1 MGKIYCLIGK
11 SGSGKDT
18 TFNSLMRR
26 RIPALEPVVTYTTRP
41 VRTGE
46 TDGVEYH
53 FVDENRMNE
62 LEAAGKIIERRTY
75 HTVHGDW
82 NYFTCEIDISRD
94 TDYIMIGTA
103 DVVDRLYE
111 RYSDDVITVFFLNL
125 DDGVR
130 LKRCID
136 REAQQKNPN
145 YSEVCR
151 RFLADEADFNSE
163 RMKKYTD
170 LRVIDSS
177 AETDFI
183 VNEIEMSVNRDRGA
197 FRE

>member
-18 TFNSLMRR
+18 TFNSLMKR

-41 VRTGE
+41 IRTGE

-62 LEAAGKIIERRTY
+62 LEATGKIIEKRTY
-75 HTVHGDW
+75 HTVQGDW
-82 NYFTCEIDISRD
+82 NYFTCEIDITRD
-94 TDYIMIGTA
+94 TDFIMIGTA

-111 RYSDDVITVFFLNL
+111 RYSSEDITVFYLSL
-125 DDGVR
+125 DDGER
-130 LKRCID
+130 LRRCIA
-136 REAQQKNPN
+136 RESEQKNPD

-151 RFLADEADFNSE
+151 RFLADEADFNPE
-163 RMKKYTD
+163 RMKSYTGMKT
-170 LRVIDSS
+170 VDSS
-177 AETDFI
+177 QDPDI
-183 VNEIEMSVNRDRGA
+183 VVSEIEHLINLERQSKK
-197 FRE
+197 